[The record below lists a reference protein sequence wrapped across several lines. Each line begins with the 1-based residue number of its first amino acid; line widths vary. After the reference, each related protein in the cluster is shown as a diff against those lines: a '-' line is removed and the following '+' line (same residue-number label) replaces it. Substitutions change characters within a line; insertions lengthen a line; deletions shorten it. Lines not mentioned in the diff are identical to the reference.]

1 MPGNGSSEMACIP
14 LLPHGCI
21 DNAGTS
27 LGASKKDTLLPGAF
41 LRDTRDKD
49 GSCSHASISQMGLL
63 GEIRGNPVSSGRRD
77 LLHGARCTMGLSH
90 LECEELVSFSGR
102 RWQRSTG
109 ESPRLGEKAIPREP
123 SLTGF

>member
-1 MPGNGSSEMACIP
+1 MGGEFEEEVERDSPGMTTVVPLKGGEKRVAGNRSSEMACIP

-27 LGASKKDTLLPGAF
+27 FGASKKDTLLPDAF

-63 GEIRGNPVSSGRRD
+63 GEIGGSPVSSGRRD
-77 LLHGARCTMGLSH
+77 LHHGARCTMGLS
-90 LECEELVSFSGR
+90 
-102 RWQRSTG
+102 
-109 ESPRLGEKAIPREP
+109 RL
-123 SLTGF
+123 